1 MGSEM
6 CIRDRYNAYDVPAD
20 LLRKMSEAMSEIG
33 RKVRVIGDLN
43 DNKMERKA
51 ELLTD
56 PQDMMTWISFSLV
69 WAIYLV
75 WLAPQ
80 PPCHVPCLRVGLIHT
95 EVQATQLR
103 MTISGRAPPFDLS
116 LVGLSLA
123 GESEQAW
130 STRQFPSRV
139 SRA

>member
-1 MGSEM
+1 MWL
-6 CIRDRYNAYDVPAD
+6 CLVAVCVLPFY
-20 LLRKMSEAMSEIG
+20 
-33 RKVRVIGDLN
+33 
-43 DNKMERKA
+43 
-51 ELLTD
+51 
-56 PQDMMTWISFSLV
+56 SLV
-69 WAIYLV
+69 WAIYVV

-80 PPCHVPCLRVGLIHT
+80 PPCRKFRACVGWAHT
-95 EVQATQLR
+95 EIQATQLR

-116 LVGLSLA
+116 LVGSSLA